1 MYPNNIYIKNFA
13 TIDKYKGD
21 VGVQLDKFEHE
32 HGVKK
37 DVLARAQFKHWLNKE
52 RGVYVPL
59 SVTEREMLGI

>member
-1 MYPNNIYIKNFA
+1 MYPNTIYIKNFA
-13 TIDKYKGD
+13 TNKKYKGD